1 MLKFAL
7 SKCLRNQVLQL
18 PVQHAGDRGDPIVVE
33 LPKQRR
39 RLVVLQARSPTVI
52 LVNQH
57 PQRGVETCCQVVP
70 GHLDRD
76 ERVPN
81 HVLHPFPLLT
91 SKAQKQ
97 PVVGRAEEHEAAA
110 PSHRLDPCSG
120 SIGMR
125 CVGSERL
132 QHCGV
137 ELPSCPRSR
146 SLPHRTSS
154 RFERERELS

>member
-1 MLKFAL
+1 M
-7 SKCLRNQVLQL
+7 
-18 PVQHAGDRGDPIVVE
+18 
-33 LPKQRR
+33 
-39 RLVVLQARSPTVI
+39 
-52 LVNQH
+52 
-57 PQRGVETCCQVVP
+57 P

-97 PVVGRAEEHEAAA
+97 PVVGLAEEHEAAA

-125 CVGSERL
+125 CVGSEA
-132 QHCGV
+132 CSTVGSN
-137 ELPSCPRSR
+137 LPSCPLMLLVTSPNFF
-146 SLPHRTSS
+146 SL
-154 RFERERELS
+154 